1 MGGEDDVGMWEVEV
15 ERLFVS
21 QDTLK
26 FLERLTHILNGN
38 FLSMYLRFHLELG
51 WHMENS
57 NTSYH
62 TAVTV
67 MSIGLTAYGSLI

>member
-1 MGGEDDVGMWEVEV
+1 MGDDVGMWEVEV

-38 FLSMYLRFHLELG
+38 LPNLRFHLVGLA
-51 WHMENS
+51 MEDS
-57 NTSYH
+57 DTSYH
-62 TAVTV
+62 TTVTV
-67 MSIGLTAYGSLI
+67 MSIGLPAYGSVELGLA